1 MKFNWNGLKLNTFAS
16 GSIEANSKEE
26 AIFKLK
32 KDGVIITV
40 LNSDEDLLEIKKNKK
55 QKFFKRKLKVNE
67 EELLL
72 FTRKFSAMIEAGLS
86 IVPALK
92 MLKTQ
97 SENPALVQ
105 ILTSIIENVNA
116 GVSLSKALEEYP
128 ELFDNIYI
136 NLTKAGEASGSL
148 DLFLKKIALNLE
160 KKMKIIRGLKGA
172 LMYPMAIMIVA
183 FIVIAVMMV
192 YVIPVFVKIFSQAGV
207 ELPLPT
213 LMMMGLSNFFR
224 SYYMLLLIIVLF
236 FAYRLIK
243 DIISNN
249 LKLRMKIHQKILK
262 MPLFGGM
269 IQSSIMARFTT
280 VLANLITGGV
290 GLIESVEIAKN
301 SLSNEYIKDGLDK
314 VKRDIYSGRP
324 FAISL
329 RETKIFPETLCGF
342 IEVGEE
348 TGKLNDMLTTISK
361 FYEDEFDYAIKNF
374 SQLIEP
380 IMICFL
386 GVIVGFILISMYM
399 PIFKMGSTI
408 TN

>member
-86 IVPALK
+86 IVPA
-92 MLKTQ
+92 
-97 SENPALVQ
+97 
-105 ILTSIIENVNA
+105 
-116 GVSLSKALEEYP
+116 YP

-136 NLTKAGEASGSL
+136 NLKKAGEASGSL

-243 DIISNN
+243 DTISNN

-301 SLSNEYIKDGLDK
+301 SLSNEFIKDGLDK

-399 PIFKMGSTI
+399 PIFKMGSAV

>member
-1 MKFNWNGLKLNTFAS
+1 
-16 GSIEANSKEE
+16 
-26 AIFKLK
+26 
-32 KDGVIITV
+32 
-40 LNSDEDLLEIKKNKK
+40 
-55 QKFFKRKLKVNE
+55 
-67 EELLL
+67 
-72 FTRKFSAMIEAGLS
+72 
-86 IVPALK
+86 
-92 MLKTQ
+92 
-97 SENPALVQ
+97 
-105 ILTSIIENVNA
+105 
-116 GVSLSKALEEYP
+116 
-128 ELFDNIYI
+128 
-136 NLTKAGEASGSL
+136 
-148 DLFLKKIALNLE
+148 
-160 KKMKIIRGLKGA
+160 MKIESEATLASDWLSLWLKSQRPFVQCGHILA
-172 LMYPMAIMIVA
+172 PLLGQQMA
-183 FIVIAVMMV
+183 
-192 YVIPVFVKIFSQAGV
+192 PSG
-207 ELPLPT
+207 
-213 LMMMGLSNFFR
+213 FR
-224 SYYMLLLIIVLF
+224 QHQIG
-236 FAYRLIK
+236 
-243 DIISNN
+243 

-301 SLSNEYIKDGLDK
+301 SLSNEFIKDGLDK

-329 RETKIFPETLCGF
+329 RETKAFPETLCGF

-399 PIFKMGSTI
+399 PIFKMGSAV

>member
-1 MKFNWNGLKLNTFAS
+1 MEFNWKGLKLNTFAS
-16 GSIEANSKEE
+16 GSIDANSKEE

-32 KDGVIITV
+32 KDGVIVTA
-40 LNSDEDLLEIKKNKK
+40 LDSDQDLLEIKKNKK
-55 QKFFKRKLKVNE
+55 QKFFKRKLKINE
-67 EELLL
+67 EDLLL

-97 SENPALVQ
+97 SENRALVN

-116 GVSLSKALEEYP
+116 GIPLSKTFEAYP

-136 NLTKAGEASGSL
+136 NLTKAGEVSGSL
-148 DLFLKKIALNLE
+148 DLFLKKIALSLE
-160 KKMKIIRGLKGA
+160 KKIKIIRSLKGA

-183 FIVIAVMMV
+183 FIVIAVMMI
-192 YVIPVFVKIFSQAGV
+192 YVIPVFVKIFSQANV

-213 LMMMGLSNFFR
+213 LMIMELSNFFR
-224 SYYMLLLIIVLF
+224 SYYMLLLIVILF

-243 DIISNN
+243 DTINNN
-249 LKLRMKIHQKILK
+249 LKLRMKIDQKILK
-262 MPLFGGM
+262 MPLFGSM
-269 IQSSIMARFTT
+269 IQSSIMARFST

-290 GLIESVEIAKN
+290 GLIESIEITKN
-301 SLSNEYIKDGLDK
+301 SISNEYIKDGLEK

-324 FAISL
+324 FAMSL
-329 RETKIFPETLCGF
+329 RETKVFPETLCGF

-361 FYEDEFDYAIKNF
+361 FYEDEFDYAVKNF

-386 GVIVGFILISMYM
+386 GVIVGFILIAMYM